1 MGQCGLRTALLHEGQ
16 VHGSA
21 AAFNGVSSR
30 WVMDLFLKRENNRVE
45 ARALTDLGKALLYY
59 IIAFGLCLGLA
70 ALFPGIGRRTP
81 DIAMFTPLPAVLLM
95 LFVFTPSR

>member
-1 MGQCGLRTALLHEGQ
+1 MWKPAP
-16 VHGSA
+16 V
-21 AAFNGVSSR
+21 
-30 WVMDLFLKRENNRVE
+30 
-45 ARALTDLGKALLYY
+45 TDLGKALLYY

-70 ALFPGIGRRTP
+70 ALFPGIERRTP

>member
-1 MGQCGLRTALLHEGQ
+1 MWKPAP
-16 VHGSA
+16 V
-21 AAFNGVSSR
+21 
-30 WVMDLFLKRENNRVE
+30 
-45 ARALTDLGKALLYY
+45 TDLGKALLYY

-70 ALFPGIGRRTP
+70 ALSPGIGRRTP